1 MQEKYFINDIPLG
14 MAVQAFSGTSFE
26 PEKRGASYRNDYAA
40 TMSADYETM
49 RQNAEKGGTLDQLD
63 AEFSRYRA
71 GYASRYRAFLI
82 SHSRCIS
89 SFITGP
95 SNFPTRRAEKRNNIA
110 DRRMKDIIDFREI
123 GMKAALRNLR
133 PDLRPI
139 MSGDADAVERLKA
152 ELAKLEESQARMKA
166 VNAAYARYLKDPE
179 VIEVLDLSDAERTMI
194 RNYKPRYSWEPRPFA
209 PYELSNN
216 SANIRRVKA
225 RIEQLSRAKAT
236 AATIIEAGDIK
247 IEDSPADNR
256 VRLFFPD
263 KPAADV
269 RAKLKQNGFRWSQTV
284 GAWQAYRNHSSTCF
298 AHSLVGVAA

>member
-1 MQEKYFINDIPLG
+1 MQAADFLNDIPLG
-14 MAVQAFSGTSFE
+14 LAAQAFYGTSFE

-40 TMSADYETM
+40 TMAADFETM
-49 RQNAEKGGTLDQLD
+49 RQNAEKGGTIDQLD
-63 AEFSRYRA
+63 AEFSRYRS
-71 GYASRYRAFLI
+71 GYASRYRAFLS

-89 SFITGP
+89 SMITGP
-95 SNFPTRRAEKRNNIA
+95 SNFPTRRSEKCNNVA

-139 MSGDADAVERLKA
+139 MSGDADAVERLNE

-166 VNAAYARYLKDPE
+166 VNSAYSKYLKDPE
-179 VIEVLDLSDAERTMI
+179 IIEVLDLSDAERDMI
-194 RNYKPRYSWEPRPFA
+194 RNYKPRYAWEPRPFA

-225 RIEQLSRAKAT
+225 RVEQLFRAKAT
-236 AATIIEAGDIK
+236 AATVIEAGYIK
-247 IEDSPADNR
+247 IEDSPAENR

-263 KPAADV
+263 EPTADV
-269 RAKLKQNGFRWSQTV
+269 RTNLKKNGFRWSPSV
-284 GAWQAYRNHSSTCF
+284 GAWQAYRNPNSMRVAQSF
-298 AHSLVGVAA
+298 VGRAA